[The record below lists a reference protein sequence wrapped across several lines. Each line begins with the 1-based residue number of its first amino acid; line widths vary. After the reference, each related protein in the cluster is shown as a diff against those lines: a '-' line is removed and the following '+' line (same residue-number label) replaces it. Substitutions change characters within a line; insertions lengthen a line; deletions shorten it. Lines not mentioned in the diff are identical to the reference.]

1 MKEAKYIEEKDNRRI
16 EEPDDGEMEIDLVQL
31 FAGMW
36 KSLRRLWWLVLLLA
50 VIGAAGFYAFQTLR
64 FEPMYRCST
73 TFTVATGDENSGS
86 YSFYYD
92 SSTADQLSRTFP
104 YILDSS
110 FFRSALLERL
120 NKTELDGTITSE
132 VIEDSNMVTLTV
144 TSPDAEDAKAIL
156 DAALEIYPETARFI
170 LGRIEFN
177 ILNESEVPREPYN
190 TFSIAQCCVIGGGA
204 GVLAGLFILG
214 LLALFRRTARNPEEM
229 KKITSLRCLAAVPQV
244 RFKARRTQGSRV
256 ISVLDERISYGYR
269 ESIRALQI
277 RLQKALD
284 KKKNKILL
292 ITSTVPGEG
301 KSTLAVNLS
310 EMFASRGFNVLLIDG
325 DLRRQTDAKL
335 AGAEG
340 TCGLEE
346 AVKGEKPAWEIIH
359 KVKKS
364 HVWFLGASEPVRNP
378 AAVLG
383 SPGLAPFLK
392 EMKKKMDYIIIDAP
406 PCEMIQDAA
415 AFADYADGIL
425 YVVKHD
431 AVPQRKLKEGFS
443 SFRGRKASFLGYVF
457 NFYPESISE
466 YGYGRY
472 GYGSYGYGRY
482 GYGGKGYGY
491 LKKKEKKVQ

>member
-170 LGRIEFN
+170 L
-177 ILNESEVPREPYN
+177 
-190 TFSIAQCCVIGGGA
+190 A
-204 GVLAGLFILG
+204 G
-214 LLALFRRTARNPEEM
+214 
-229 KKITSLRCLAAVPQV
+229 
-244 RFKARRTQGSRV
+244 
-256 ISVLDERISYGYR
+256 
-269 ESIRALQI
+269 
-277 RLQKALD
+277 
-284 KKKNKILL
+284 
-292 ITSTVPGEG
+292 
-301 KSTLAVNLS
+301 
-310 EMFASRGFNVLLIDG
+310 
-325 DLRRQTDAKL
+325 
-335 AGAEG
+335 
-340 TCGLEE
+340 
-346 AVKGEKPAWEIIH
+346 
-359 KVKKS
+359 
-364 HVWFLGASEPVRNP
+364 
-378 AAVLG
+378 
-383 SPGLAPFLK
+383 
-392 EMKKKMDYIIIDAP
+392 
-406 PCEMIQDAA
+406 
-415 AFADYADGIL
+415 
-425 YVVKHD
+425 
-431 AVPQRKLKEGFS
+431 
-443 SFRGRKASFLGYVF
+443 
-457 NFYPESISE
+457 
-466 YGYGRY
+466 
-472 GYGSYGYGRY
+472 
-482 GYGGKGYGY
+482 
-491 LKKKEKKVQ
+491 